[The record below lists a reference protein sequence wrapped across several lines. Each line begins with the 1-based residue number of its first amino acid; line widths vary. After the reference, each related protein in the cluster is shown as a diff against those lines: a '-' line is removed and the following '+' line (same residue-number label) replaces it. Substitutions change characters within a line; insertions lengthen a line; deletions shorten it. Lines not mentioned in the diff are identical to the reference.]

1 MSNEK
6 TDENHVW
13 FSSVFSKLI
22 HMMNLAIFIVY
33 QTYELKGPGD
43 FRKRLFKRP

>member
-33 QTYELKGPGD
+33 QTYELLMS
-43 FRKRLFKRP
+43 FRMHNEHLESS